1 LLTTEVRGCRRDPLP
16 PARIIPFILVS
27 YSSKSDLAHLLSTLE
42 YITLVRYFITGGAG
56 FIGSNF
62 VNFILSNHSDEVDT
76 VTVFDSLTY
85 AANLKN
91 LHPHLE
97 STRLRFVKGDVRNF
111 PEVLSAMKGA
121 DVVLHFAAESH
132 VDRSIHAS
140 DIFIETNV
148 LGTRNVLEAA
158 RITMPKLMINISTD
172 EVYGS
177 VVAGSSEESDILL
190 PNSPYSASKASSDLV
205 CRSYVETYG
214 LSVITTRSC
223 NNFGPRQFPEKL
235 IPLLISK
242 LLKGENLPIYGDGK
256 NIREWIHV
264 EDNCKA
270 IKLLVD
276 SGKIG
281 EIYNIG
287 SGVEKSNMEIA
298 TALLLISGNQT
309 SRVELIEDRPGHDFR
324 YSLNTSKL
332 YDLGFTCS
340 KLFED
345 SLAETFEWYTS
356 KI

>member
-1 LLTTEVRGCRRDPLP
+1 M
-16 PARIIPFILVS
+16 PFIVTSYISKPGIAQLV
-27 YSSKSDLAHLLSTLE
+27 STLE

-62 VNFILSNHSDEVDT
+62 VNYILNNHSDEVDS
-76 VTVFDSLTY
+76 VIVFDSLTY
-85 AANLKN
+85 AANLNN
-91 LHPHLE
+91 LLPHLD
-97 STRLRFVKGDVRNF
+97 SSRLRFVKGDIRNYS
-111 PEVLSAMKGA
+111 EVLSAMKGA

-132 VDRSIHAS
+132 VDRSIDAS
-140 DIFIETNV
+140 SIFIETNV
-148 LGTRNVLEAA
+148 LGTRNILEAA
-158 RITMPKLMINISTD
+158 RITKPRLMVNISTD

-177 VVAGSSEESDILL
+177 VPTGSSEENDNLL

-214 LSVITTRSC
+214 LNVITTRSC

-242 LLKGENLPIYGDGK
+242 LINGENLPIYGTGE

-276 SGKIG
+276 SGKVG

-287 SGVEKSNMEIA
+287 SGEKKSNLEIA
-298 TALLLISGNQT
+298 SKLLLISGNKN
-309 SRVELIEDRPGHDFR
+309 SHIELVEDRLGHDLR
-324 YSLNTSKL
+324 YSLNSNKL
-332 YDLGFTCS
+332 NALGFTCTKS
-340 KLFED
+340 FEQ
-345 SLAETFEWYTS
+345 SLVETYEWYA
-356 KI
+356 KKFDD

>member
-1 LLTTEVRGCRRDPLP
+1 M
-16 PARIIPFILVS
+16 
-27 YSSKSDLAHLLSTLE
+27 
-42 YITLVRYFITGGAG
+42 RYFITGGAG

-62 VNFILSNHSDEVDT
+62 VNYIFANHSDEVDT
-76 VTVFDSLTY
+76 VIVFDSLTY
-85 AANLKN
+85 AADLNNLR
-91 LHPHLE
+91 PHLE
-97 STRLRFVKGDVRNF
+97 SSRLRFVKGDVRKYS
-111 PEVLSAMKGA
+111 EVLSAMKGA

-140 DIFIETNV
+140 SIFIETNV
-148 LGTRNVLEAA
+148 LGTRNILEAA
-158 RITMPKLMINISTD
+158 RITKPKLMVNISTD

-177 VVAGSSEESDILL
+177 VPTGSSEENDILL

-214 LSVITTRSC
+214 LNVITTRSC

-242 LLKGENLPIYGDGK
+242 LIKGENLPIYGTGE

-276 SGKIG
+276 SGKVG

-287 SGVEKSNMEIA
+287 SGEKKSNIEIA
-298 TALLLISGNQT
+298 TKLLSISENQN
-309 SRVELIEDRPGHDFR
+309 SHIELVEDRMGHDFR
-324 YSLNTSKL
+324 YSLNSNKL
-332 YDLGFTCS
+332 NNLGFTCTKS
-340 KLFED
+340 FEE
-345 SLAETFEWYTS
+345 SLVETYEWYVT
-356 KI
+356 KFYN